1 MIPHFFLPEK
11 KSFYIVIPN
20 TDQDEVKKKKKK
32 AFPDIADCCIKCF
45 NLWDSNLIICVK
57 RI

>member
-32 AFPDIADCCIKCF
+32 HFPLVPLMFKTFGTAI
-45 NLWDSNLIICVK
+45 
-57 RI
+57 

>member
-32 AFPDIADCCIKCF
+32 PFPI
-45 NLWDSNLIICVK
+45 SLIVVWNVSTFGTAI
-57 RI
+57 